1 MISALSGYGNK
12 MDKNLSEGL
21 TWLTGKI
28 RSLLGELEP
37 RVLKDVEMA
46 KEKRDKEREERKA
59 RVQKQREE
67 RWDIYISYF
76 VVNTICK
83 NNVGQRLISNKAF
96 NAVGNPFFP
105 FLHFLFLFYNC
116 SKIIFVSYFKKNLLK
131 FY

>member
-96 NAVGNPFFP
+96 NAVGNPVFP
-105 FLHFLFLFYNC
+105 FLYFLFLFYNC

>member
-67 RWDIYISYF
+67 RWDIYISY
-76 VVNTICK
+76 
-83 NNVGQRLISNKAF
+83 
-96 NAVGNPFFP
+96 
-105 FLHFLFLFYNC
+105 
-116 SKIIFVSYFKKNLLK
+116 LL
-131 FY
+131 